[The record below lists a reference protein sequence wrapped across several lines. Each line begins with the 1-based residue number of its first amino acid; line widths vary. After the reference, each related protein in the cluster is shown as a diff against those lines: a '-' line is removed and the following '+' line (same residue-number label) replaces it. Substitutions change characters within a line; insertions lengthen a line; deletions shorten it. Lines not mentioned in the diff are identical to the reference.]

1 MPKQCPDCSEI
12 YPDFV
17 DFCVN
22 DGARLRLGVT
32 RIAEEDTDQ
41 SDEELTGEYHS
52 APEIDTE
59 PVDTL
64 FTGQARL
71 YRQVGEDELP
81 EPIEFTGDV
90 VVGRAVSDS
99 QADDLGQDAETFV
112 DLGAVGD
119 EGEIEARH
127 ARLSFKDG
135 SWWIEDLSEA
145 KGVVVNQGSRIGE
158 RTELASGDRVAFG
171 EVEFV
176 FEASLV
182 EGSSD
187 HGGADNER

>member
-1 MPKQCPDCSEI
+1 
-12 YPDFV
+12 
-17 DFCVN
+17 
-22 DGARLRLGVT
+22 LRLGVT

-41 SDEELTGEYHS
+41 NDEELTGEYRS
-52 APEIDTE
+52 AREVDTE
-59 PVDTL
+59 PVDTI

-71 YRQVGEDELP
+71 YREVGEDELP

-90 VVGRAVSDS
+90 VVGRALPDS
-99 QADDLGQDAETFV
+99 QADEGEDAEAFV

-145 KGVVVNQGSRIGE
+145 KGVVVNQGSRISE
-158 RTELASGDRVAFG
+158 QTELASGDRVAFG

-187 HGGADNER
+187 HGGADDER